1 MVQTGF
7 DFGSVSARTN
17 ARGPARIARGMAAQ
31 AAGVTAEARVAKR
44 YIDAGC
50 ELLAQR
56 WRGLSGE
63 IDLILRD
70 NSTVIFVEVKKSATI
85 DMAAERLGR
94 RQMDRICGA
103 ALEYCDTLPTGSLT
117 EMRFDAA
124 LVDDA
129 GHIAILENAFGQH

>member
-1 MVQTGF
+1 MPQTTF
-7 DFGSVSARTN
+7 DFGRTAARAKPRGTARV
-17 ARGPARIARGMAAQ
+17 ARGISAH
-31 AAGVTAEARVAKR
+31 AAGVTAETRVAER
-44 YIDAGC
+44 YVDGGC

-70 NSTVIFVEVKKSATI
+70 ESTVIFVEVKKSATI
-85 DMAAERLGR
+85 DMAAERLSR

-124 LVDDA
+124 LMDDA
-129 GHIAILENAFGQH
+129 GQIEILENAFGQH